1 MNSVHFKKGNNHKN
15 IKSLN
20 FTNLFEKISTSS
32 KYKKIYK
39 NFSLK
44 NKENSITGPIRNR
57 SNINKY
63 KRKSKY
69 DYFNFLLFRANFEND
84 KFFFY
89 VRI

>member
-63 KRKSKY
+63 N
-69 DYFNFLLFRANFEND
+69 FNFLLFRANFEND